1 MWIPTASSSGRGPA
15 GAETTAVWTGGGAPL
30 EYTATAGWLVLP
42 ADMPLVRSE
51 TILRLAQ
58 ALPWHTLVYPQ
69 YQGRR
74 GHPVGFSGELAS
86 ELVRLTG
93 DEGAR
98 RVVARYPGHAIDV
111 EDAGVLQD
119 FDTEDDFRQWDGQHA
134 DLC

>member
-1 MWIPTASSSGRGPA
+1 
-15 GAETTAVWTGGGAPL
+15 
-30 EYTATAGWLVLP
+30 
-42 ADMPLVRSE
+42 
-51 TILRLAQ
+51 
-58 ALPWHTLVYPQ
+58 
-69 YQGRR
+69 
-74 GHPVGFSGELAS
+74 LAS